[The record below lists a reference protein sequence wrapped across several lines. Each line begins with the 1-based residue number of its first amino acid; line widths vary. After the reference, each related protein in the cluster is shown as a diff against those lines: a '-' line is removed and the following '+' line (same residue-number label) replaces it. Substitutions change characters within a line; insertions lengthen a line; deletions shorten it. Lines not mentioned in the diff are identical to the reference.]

1 MTATSLAA
9 SIIAVLALQVQQ
21 PASGVDSSGQPVLTQ
36 CRVAIIEKA
45 DVPGREAGVLT
56 QMEAREGLQVKN
68 GELLGQI
75 DDTKVKVLK
84 KVKQKEFE
92 AAAEQANND
101 VNVRY
106 ADKAAGVALREYQK
120 AVAANRTT
128 KGAIAEIEIDKLR
141 LNAQKADLQI
151 EQAQFDM
158 KVAKLTSEVKLAEV
172 EAADADIEQRRI
184 ISPLDGVVVHVYKHV
199 GEWVPPGDPVVQIV
213 RVDRLRIE
221 GFVNSA
227 EFSPAEVD
235 GRPVIVEAELA
246 RGRKVQFQGKIVFVS
261 PLDQPGGDYLVWAE
275 VSNRQENGHWL
286 LRPGTTATMTIQL
299 K

>member
-1 MTATSLAA
+1 MTATSLVSCLLAA
-9 SIIAVLALQVQQ
+9 MALPSQ
-21 PASGVDSSGQPVLTQ
+21 PAGGIDASGQPVLTQ
-36 CRVAIIEKA
+36 CRVAIIERA

-56 QMEAREGLQVKN
+56 KMDVREGQQVKA
-68 GELLGQI
+68 GEDLGQI
-75 DDTKVKVLK
+75 DDTKVLVLK
-84 KVKQKEFE
+84 KVKQKEYE
-92 AAAEQANND
+92 AAVEQANND

-106 ADKAAGVALREYQK
+106 ADKAAGVALKEWQK
-120 AVAANRTT
+120 AVKANELQP
-128 KGAIAEIEIDKLR
+128 GAIAAIEVDKLK
-141 LNAQKADLQI
+141 LNAQKAQLQI

-158 KVAKLTSEVKLAEV
+158 KVAKLTSEVKSAEM

-184 ISPLDGVVVHVYKHV
+184 NSPLDGVVVHVFKHV

-227 EFSPAEVD
+227 EFSPAEID
-235 GRPVIVEAELA
+235 EHPVLVEAELA
-246 RGRKVQFQGKIVFVS
+246 RGRKVQFKGKIVFVS

-275 VSNRQENGHWL
+275 VPNRQENGHWL